1 MINLGK
7 EFETRFKLDWVR
19 TFPNGTITRLYDVT
33 SGYKSMSTISDFICY
48 NYPYQFFIECKTH
61 KGASLPFDVITQYD
75 KLTTVV
81 GVPGVRSGVLVWL
94 YEKDKV
100 FYVPVATITKMKLS
114 NEKSIGIRHFDSE
127 YKIVQIPAKKLVR
140 YMQCDLSCLM
150 NLHDGD

>member
-7 EFETRFKLDWVR
+7 EFETRFKLDWAR